1 MVLTLTIKH
10 FIENEDF
17 FLRNVDPFPELPQ
30 GQKKCFSSKVTV
42 CQVSFLTCLSS
53 GLEYVSKKRRDM
65 NKRALFVTI
74 RPSRPH
80 ELVFNVQNNKF

>member
-1 MVLTLTIKH
+1 M
-10 FIENEDF
+10 DF

-42 CQVSFLTCLSS
+42 CGMFELRVRICFQK
-53 GLEYVSKKRRDM
+53 EKRYEQTST
-65 NKRALFVTI
+65 FVTI

>member
-10 FIENEDF
+10 FIENEEWIF

-42 CQVSFLTCLSS
+42 CGMFELRVRICFQK
-53 GLEYVSKKRRDM
+53 EKRYEQTSTFCHHT
-65 NKRALFVTI
+65 AIT
-74 RPSRPH
+74 ST
-80 ELVFNVQNNKF
+80 